1 MKKAIKENKAPTR
14 EELERELR
22 ASQDAMQ
29 ERAMADIL
37 DAVEAL
43 SERANRA
50 DYEPTLK
57 EMVDFRKI
65 HAIIDN
71 LDKWF

>member
-1 MKKAIKENKAPTR
+1 MKNQISKTPTR
-14 EELERELR
+14 EELEQQLR
-22 ASQDAMQ
+22 ANQEAMQ
-29 ERAMADIL
+29 EKAMADIL

-50 DYEPTLK
+50 DYEPTLQ
-57 EMVDFRKI
+57 EMLDFRKI
-65 HAIIDN
+65 HTIIDS